1 MYSTLTR
8 GTDFY
13 ITKLTMAMEHQDAI
27 DTICELIYELEE
39 DKYFSEYYSEELEE
53 CDFYNEQ
60 QMNEIPY
67 KQLKEVTKDFSNS
80 HYMMMRAV
88 IESINKFK
96 EDFEKQVR
104 AKEAYKKVYKK
115 QSDKIKQLKEE
126 QYDNME
132 RLAEEEYMYL
142 VGFKEFDDLIK
153 AEQENKELKEENKKL
168 KELKEENKK
177 QNDKIKELKK
187 ELLIAS
193 FNGYKAGCNYNQ
205 SVEDEIDFLNDSG
218 QSQELI
224 KEVFD
229 ESYQGGLNLVYNIE
243 TKDYSGE
250 DDEDESEEEEDEEK
264 REVIIGIE
272 CRKCKQVPYPLGH
285 REIWCLYIYTDC
297 CFCGE
302 KKSLDYKWGKDE
314 E

>member
-104 AKEAYKKVYKK
+104 AKEAFKKVNKK
-115 QSDKIKQLKEE
+115 QSDKIK
-126 QYDNME
+126 
-132 RLAEEEYMYL
+132 
-142 VGFKEFDDLIK
+142 
-153 AEQENKELKEENKKL
+153 ELKEEN
-168 KELKEENKK
+168 E
-177 QNDKIKELKK
+177 ELKK

-193 FNGYKAGCNYNQ
+193 FNGYKTGCNYNQ

-229 ESYQGGLNLVYNIE
+229 ESYEGGLNLVYDIK
-243 TKDYSGE
+243 TKDYK
-250 DDEDESEEEEDEEK
+250 EEEEEYESDEE
-264 REVIIGIE
+264 EE
-272 CRKCKQVPYPLGH
+272 EEEEELH
-285 REIWCLYIYTDC
+285 
-297 CFCGE
+297 
-302 KKSLDYKWGKDE
+302 LDGVKELLDKIDLSSILKNL
-314 E
+314 